1 MEINNLPYLSP
12 INEHD
17 TKLVNGDIFTVLK
30 ITGFPYE
37 TKSYAQLKTL
47 KKYRADM
54 FKQLGSRF
62 VVSVYYDRHEV
73 KTEIP
78 PANGNEFSDSFNQKY
93 YEKLSNE
100 RIVSK

>member
-1 MEINNLPYLSP
+1 
-12 INEHD
+12 
-17 TKLVNGDIFTVLK
+17 
-30 ITGFPYE
+30 
-37 TKSYAQLKTL
+37 
-47 KKYRADM
+47 M

-100 RIVSK
+100 RMFQNDIYVSLLVRKSNPSDQPLTRLQNLFFRIDFSIES

>member
-1 MEINNLPYLSP
+1 
-12 INEHD
+12 
-17 TKLVNGDIFTVLK
+17 
-30 ITGFPYE
+30 
-37 TKSYAQLKTL
+37 
-47 KKYRADM
+47 M

-93 YEKLSNE
+93 YEKFPLIMN
-100 RIVSK
+100 